1 MYFLVSKSS
10 AEQVHVCFSLE
21 ALAQFALQ
29 IRALTNFLM
38 DTNKIPKRLN
48 ISQNGVVE
56 MCELFAVNNLLLHA
70 LNYLTS
76 VS

>member
-1 MYFLVSKSS
+1 VVSKSS
-10 AEQVHVCFSLE
+10 AELVHVCFSLE
-21 ALAQFALQ
+21 ALPQFALQ

-38 DTNKIPKRLN
+38 DINKISKKRLN
-48 ISQNGVVE
+48 IPQNGLVE
-56 MCELFAVNNLLLHA
+56 MCKLFAVNNLLLHA